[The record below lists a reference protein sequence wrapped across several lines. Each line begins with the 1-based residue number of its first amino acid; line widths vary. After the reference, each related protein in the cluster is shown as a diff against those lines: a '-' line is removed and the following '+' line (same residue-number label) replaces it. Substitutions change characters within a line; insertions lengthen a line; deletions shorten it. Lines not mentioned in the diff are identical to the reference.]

1 MWEWREGVGSMDS
14 EGVEMVSEDVG
25 GEMIKGVGWRV
36 RV

>member
-1 MWEWREGVGSMDS
+1 MDS

-25 GEMIKGVGWRV
+25 GEMIKRVGWSEGV